1 MNPATATADEIA
13 PSLAEDAPVADPR
26 SFPDEPAP
34 VPGGSASPETRPA
47 AAVIASAA
55 PTPPVALL
63 PLPSARDSFLMA
75 LLGPAAFGAAAA
87 LGHGAKAMARG
98 AGLAPALFL
107 GGAALAAPT
116 LYLATSLGG
125 GRVSADHVG
134 RATLSSLGTVGTL
147 LLGLAVPAAYF
158 SVTLHT
164 ALAPALLVAI
174 LALAG
179 TTGVLT
185 TLVRTLD
192 EERSDSVRFFCT
204 GWVVIALLMGGRLLS
219 TLGKTAGLWGLAM
232 AQTWDSNAVLA
243 VPSKRAAGDSPREA
257 APPRAE
263 RPAPSPALV
272 LVEELLRDPTRFIDR
287 LDEAESPALVRS
299 LLGIIAVTG
308 AIFGAAVGMFRGGIQ
323 TLYCATKVPL
333 VLLVTLAVSAPAFL
347 AVARATRTEISAR
360 GLIGLT
366 LGASARFGLVLAGLA
381 PVVWLCE
388 GVAGYHRMILVT
400 VLACAIAGCMAGG
413 LLFRGLARAKGHGAL
428 AGLCIVGI
436 FAIVGGHSSWMLRP
450 FVVRPRTE
458 HVPFLRPVESDLAS
472 SVGKSTRSAAGLY
485 DVDNAWRATESD

>member
-1 MNPATATADEIA
+1 MNPAAAIADENVA
-13 PSLAEDAPVADPR
+13 PFEPDAPVSAP
-26 SFPDEPAP
+26 SATEPT
-34 VPGGSASPETRPA
+34 SAST
-47 AAVIASAA
+47 SAA
-55 PTPPVALL
+55 PVALL
-63 PLPSARDSFLMA
+63 PLPSARDSFLIA

-125 GRVSADHVG
+125 GRVSADQVG
-134 RATLSSLGTVGTL
+134 RATLSSLGSVGTL

-164 ALAPALLVAI
+164 PLAPALLVGI

-185 TLVRTLD
+185 TLVRALD
-192 EERSDSVRFFCT
+192 EERSDTVRFFCT

-232 AQTWDSNAVLA
+232 AQTWDSNAAVLA
-243 VPSKRAAGDSPREA
+243 VPSKGPL
-257 APPRAE
+257 
-263 RPAPSPALV
+263 PSPALV

-287 LDEAESPALVRS
+287 LDETQSPALVRS

-388 GVAGYHRMILVT
+388 GVAGYHRMILAT
-400 VLACAIAGCMAGG
+400 VLACVIAGCMAGG

-485 DVDNAWRATESD
+485 DLDRVTRPEEGY

>member
-1 MNPATATADEIA
+1 MDPVAATNPSTAAEEIDASGGASVAA
-13 PSLAEDAPVADPR
+13 PGDPPVADPGG
-26 SFPDEPAP
+26 SPAFAPSPTAPAP
-34 VPGGSASPETRPA
+34 SA
-47 AAVIASAA
+47 
-55 PTPPVALL
+55 ALL
-63 PLPSARDSFLMA
+63 PLPSGRDAFLVA
-75 LLGPAAFGAAAA
+75 ILGPAAFGAASA

-107 GGAALAAPT
+107 GGAVLAAPT

-164 ALAPALLVAI
+164 TLAPALLVVI

-192 EERSDSVRFFCT
+192 RERSDTVRFFCT
-204 GWVVIALLMGGRLLS
+204 GWVVVALLMGGRLLS

-232 AQTWDSNAVLA
+232 AQTWESNAAVLA
-243 VPSKRAAGDSPREA
+243 APSKNDPRDRSTPPDTERAAEPSA
-257 APPRAE
+257 
-263 RPAPSPALV
+263 SPALV
-272 LVEELLRDPTRFIDR
+272 LVEELLREPGRFVDR
-287 LDEAESPALVRS
+287 LDENASPARIRL

-308 AIFGAAVGMFRGGIQ
+308 AVFGAAVGMFRGGIQ

-381 PVVWLCE
+381 PVLWLCE
-388 GVAGYHRMILVT
+388 GVAGYHRMILAT
-400 VLACAIAGCMAGG
+400 VAACAIAGCMAGG

-428 AGLCIVGI
+428 AGICIVGI

-450 FVVRPRTE
+450 FVVRPRTK

-485 DVDNAWRATESD
+485 DDLATETRPLESY